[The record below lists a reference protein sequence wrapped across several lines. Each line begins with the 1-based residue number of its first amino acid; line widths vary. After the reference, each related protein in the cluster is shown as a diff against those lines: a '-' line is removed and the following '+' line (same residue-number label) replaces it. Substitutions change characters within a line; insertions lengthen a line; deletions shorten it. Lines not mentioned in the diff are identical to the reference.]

1 LGEEPGDPA
10 TGQLLDGLSE
20 AVLHRVLKS
29 IPCAEDFLE
38 TARVDECPLGLGVDV
53 LEFTRVQYLLF
64 DRTDTS

>member
-38 TARVDECPLGLGVDV
+38 TARVDECPLGLA
-53 LEFTRVQYLLF
+53 R
-64 DRTDTS
+64 S